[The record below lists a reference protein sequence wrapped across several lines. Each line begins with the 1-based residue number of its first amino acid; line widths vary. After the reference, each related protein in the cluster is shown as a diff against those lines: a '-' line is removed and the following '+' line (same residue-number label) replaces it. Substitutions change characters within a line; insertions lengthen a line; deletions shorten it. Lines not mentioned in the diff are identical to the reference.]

1 MLEGCREPGLPGMAP
16 VQEEFRSE
24 DCSRGS
30 PPVTA
35 VIIPCGVAPLPG
47 SILLDYDGTG
57 TADFEWCL
65 VAGRCHP
72 GGGVGRV
79 APPPAHPTGLGG
91 FSLPPLSK
99 LGQLFCSAACG
110 PGLAWCTNGLGGIL
124 WVACPPVRRRP
135 GLCPKCHLTSL
146 FSRLS
151 PGGFAGRC
159 ASCCSVL
166 PLLDRPKSR
175 DFLGVSQPLHEHSLA
190 CILSPFLIGSSG
202 PSPEVG

>member
-1 MLEGCREPGLPGMAP
+1 MSWGPWGPSGMLEGCREPGLPGMAP

-35 VIIPCGVAPLPG
+35 AIIPCGVAPLPG

-72 GGGVGRV
+72 GGGVGSV
-79 APPPAHPTGLGG
+79 APPPAHPAGLGG

-124 WVACPPVRRRP
+124 WVACPPVCRLPRLSP
-135 GLCPKCHLTSL
+135 VCHLTSL
-146 FSRLS
+146 FYPPEPQAGLLATALHVALS
-151 PGGFAGRC
+151 CPYLTVPNHG
-159 ASCCSVL
+159 
-166 PLLDRPKSR
+166 
-175 DFLGVSQPLHEHSLA
+175 DFLGVSKPLH
-190 CILSPFLIGSSG
+190 
-202 PSPEVG
+202 